1 MGSIPTQ
8 MNYAGCAPRRR
19 IVPQDPSFFTPSP
32 MEGQGGYNRSSQ
44 VQAAGLSPA
53 VPMLELAARTV
64 ALTAGSQPIV
74 IADYG
79 SSEGHNSLLPLGAA
93 IAILRQRIGA
103 DRPISVVHTDVP
115 ENDFSVLFET
125 LNTDPNSYLLRDQA
139 VFASAVGRS
148 FYEQIL
154 PAGSVTLAWSSWAVQ
169 WLSRAP
175 GPIPDQVQAA
185 FSRDASAR
193 AAFSR
198 QAAEDWQRFLTH
210 RERELCP
217 GGRLAVMTMAV
228 DENGEFGYRPLLNAM
243 YTALVDMVDDGFL
256 SGEELRR
263 MVIPT
268 VARSRADFLAP
279 FGAEGRLGSL
289 RLEELDIFLGED
301 HFWLDFERD
310 GDAQKFAAR
319 WAAFS
324 RASVFPSLA
333 SGLEGGGHD
342 ARGAQFVA
350 GLESGTT
357 KKLAADP
364 EPMLIPL
371 AKLLLAK
378 GA

>member
-1 MGSIPTQ
+1 MLVSRT
-8 MNYAGCAPRRR
+8 RRR
-19 IVPQDPSFFTPSP
+19 AMPKNPGFVTPAA

-53 VPMLELAARTV
+53 LPMLELAARTV
-64 ALTAGSQPIV
+64 ALPEGPQPIL

-79 SSEGHNSLLPLGAA
+79 SSQGHNSLLPLGTA
-93 IAILRQRIGA
+93 IDILRQRIGP
-103 DRPISVVHTDVP
+103 DRAISVVHTDLP
-115 ENDFSVLFET
+115 GNDFSVLFET
-125 LNTDPNSYLLRDQA
+125 LNTDPNSYLRRDHA

-185 FSRDASAR
+185 FSHDASTR

-198 QAAEDWQRFLTH
+198 QAAEDWQQFLTH

-217 GGRLAVMTMAV
+217 GARLVVMTMAV
-228 DENGEFGYRPLLNAM
+228 DQNGEFGYRPILDAM
-243 YTALVDMVDDGFL
+243 YAGLVGMVDSGFL
-256 SGEELRR
+256 SSEEMRR

-279 FGAEGRLGSL
+279 FGAEGRFGTL

-301 HFWLDFERD
+301 HFWSDFERD
-310 GDAQKFAAR
+310 GDARRFAAR

-324 RASVFPSLA
+324 RASVFPTLAGSLN
-333 SGLEGGGHD
+333 GGRND
-342 ARGAQFVA
+342 PRAAQFVER
-350 GLESGTT
+350 LESDTT
-357 KKLAADP
+357 MQLAANP
-364 EPMLIPL
+364 ERMLIPL
-371 AKLLLAK
+371 GRVLLAK
-378 GA
+378 EL

>member
-1 MGSIPTQ
+1 MPPDTSL
-8 MNYAGCAPRRR
+8 
-19 IVPQDPSFFTPSP
+19 VTPSP
-32 MEGQGGYNRSSQ
+32 LEGEGGYNRSSQ

-53 VPMLELAARTV
+53 VPMLEHAAKTV
-64 ALTAGSQPIV
+64 ALPAGSQPII

-79 SSEGHNSLLPLGAA
+79 SSEGHNSLLPLGTA
-93 IAILRQRIGA
+93 ITILRQRIGPNRA
-103 DRPISVVHTDVP
+103 ISVVHTDLP

-125 LNTDPNSYLLRDQA
+125 LNTDPNSYLRRDHA

-148 FYEQIL
+148 FYDQIL
-154 PAGSVTLAWSSWAVQ
+154 PAGSVTLGWSSWAVQ

-175 GPIPDQVQAA
+175 GPIPDQVQVA
-185 FSRDASAR
+185 FSQDASTR

-217 GGRLAVMTMAV
+217 GARLAVMTMAV

-243 YTALVDMVDDGFL
+243 YAALIDMVDSGFL
-256 SGEELRR
+256 RGDELRR

-279 FGAEGRLGSL
+279 FGADGRFGSL
-289 RLEELDIFLGED
+289 RVEELDVFLGED
-301 HFWLDFERD
+301 HFWLDFEEN
-310 GDAQKFAAR
+310 GDARGFASR

-333 SGLEGGGHD
+333 GSLDGGRHD
-342 ARGAQFVA
+342 SRAAQFVA
-350 GLESGTT
+350 HLESGTT
-357 KKLAADP
+357 VRLAANP

-371 AKLLLAK
+371 AKVLLAK
-378 GA
+378 EL

>member
-1 MGSIPTQ
+1 M
-8 MNYAGCAPRRR
+8 
-19 IVPQDPSFFTPSP
+19 PQDPSLFTPSP

-64 ALTAGSQPIV
+64 TLPAGSQPIV

-79 SSEGHNSLLPLGAA
+79 SSQGHNSLLPLGTA
-93 IAILRQRIGA
+93 ITILRQRIGS
-103 DRPISVVHTDVP
+103 DRAISVVHTDLP

-125 LNTDPNSYLLRDQA
+125 LNTDPNSYLRRDHA

-154 PAGSVTLAWSSWAVQ
+154 PATSVTLAWSSWAVQ

-175 GPIPDQVQAA
+175 GPIPDQVQVA
-185 FSRDASAR
+185 FSQDASTR
-193 AAFSR
+193 TAFSA

-217 GGRLAVMTMAV
+217 GAKLAVMTMAV
-228 DENGEFGYRPLLNAM
+228 DENGEFGYRPLLDAM
-243 YTALVDMVDDGFL
+243 YSALIDMVDSGFL
-256 SGEELRR
+256 RGDELCR

-279 FGAEGRLGSL
+279 FGAGGRFGSL
-289 RLEELDIFLGED
+289 RVEDLDIFLGED
-301 HFWLDFERD
+301 HFWSDFEQD
-310 GDAQKFAAR
+310 GDAQRFASR

-333 SGLEGGGHD
+333 GSLDGGRHD
-342 ARGAQFVA
+342 SRAAQFA
-350 GLESGTT
+350 AHLESGTT
-357 KKLAADP
+357 MRLAANP

-371 AKLLLAK
+371 AKVLFAK
-378 GA
+378 EL